1 MAKDFKAIPDAE
13 ALSKAAELDVFD
25 VNGEKV
31 KFGELIKDRK
41 TVVVFIS
48 EYTPCLRL

>member
-1 MAKDFKAIPDAE
+1 MVKDFKAIPDAE
-13 ALSKAAELDVFD
+13 TLSKGAELEVYDVK
-25 VNGEKV
+25 GEKV

-48 EYTPCLRL
+48 E